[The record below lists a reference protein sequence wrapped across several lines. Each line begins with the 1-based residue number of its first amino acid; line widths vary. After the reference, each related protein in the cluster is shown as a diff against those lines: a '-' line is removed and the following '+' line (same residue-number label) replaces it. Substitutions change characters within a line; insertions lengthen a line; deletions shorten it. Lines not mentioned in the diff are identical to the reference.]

1 VPVTFEIMKGVNL
14 VNQRD
19 KGKVLELPTL
29 TYRLSL
35 TWTWIN
41 QP

>member
-1 VPVTFEIMKGVNL
+1 M
-14 VNQRD
+14 NQHD
-19 KGKVLELPTL
+19 KGKLLELPTL

-41 QP
+41 RP